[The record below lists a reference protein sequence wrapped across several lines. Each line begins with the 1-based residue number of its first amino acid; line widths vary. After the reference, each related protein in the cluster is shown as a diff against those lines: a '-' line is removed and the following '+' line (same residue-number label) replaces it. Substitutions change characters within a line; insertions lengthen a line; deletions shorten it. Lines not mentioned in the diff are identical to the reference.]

1 MTKNISQEDLRKA
14 LVGVKHPMI
23 DRTLLDLGIIR
34 SISVENNQAK
44 ITLAFPF
51 PNIPIKEHL
60 INSVREPITKLGAE
74 VDVKLT
80 VMNQEE
86 IERFLAIE
94 QEAWKGQYVN

>member
-1 MTKNISQEDLRKA
+1 M
-14 LVGVKHPMI
+14 
-23 DRTLLDLGIIR
+23 
-34 SISVENNQAK
+34 

-60 INSVREPITKLGAE
+60 ISSVREPITKLGGEA
-74 VDVKLT
+74 DVKLR

-94 QEAWKGQYVN
+94 REAWKGQYEN

>member
-1 MTKNISQEDLRKA
+1 MTRKISQEDVRKA

-34 SISVENNQAK
+34 YITVENNRAK

-60 INSVREPITKLGAE
+60 INSVCEPITKLGAE

-86 IERFLAIE
+86 IQRFLAME
-94 QEAWKGQYVN
+94 QEAWKGRSVN

>member
-1 MTKNISQEDLRKA
+1 MTRKISQEDVRKA

-34 SISVENNQAK
+34 YINVENNRAK

-86 IERFLAIE
+86 IQRFLAME
-94 QEAWKGQYVN
+94 QEAWKGRSVN